1 MVPGR
6 TGSLPTAAGC
16 YHTPKTLA
24 AGWAT
29 VREGRVN
36 AMALTKQ
43 RLTFEDL
50 LTLPDDG
57 MRYELLNGEL
67 VEMPPPTANHAT
79 IVVALTLWLGRA
91 QTAGYGRVLTAPVA
105 VILDAA
111 IRRENAPEP
120 DVFFV
125 RREHEQII
133 RANAVEGVPD
143 LVIAILSPSNRRD
156 DLPGGRKWELYE
168 RFAVPHYWLVDI
180 QFRTVT
186 QYILQGNSYGA
197 PVVRRAPDVLESALF
212 PDITLPVAD
221 CFRDLR
227 AE

>member
-1 MVPGR
+1 V
-6 TGSLPTAAGC
+6 LKA
-16 YHTPKTLA
+16 LA
-24 AGWAT
+24 EGWAIA
-29 VREGRVN
+29 REGWLK
-36 AMALTKQ
+36 AMALTQQ
-43 RLTFEDL
+43 RLNFEDW

-57 MRYELLNGEL
+57 KRYELLNGEL

-79 IVVALTLWLGRA
+79 LVVALTLWLGRA

-125 RREHEQII
+125 RPEREQII

-168 RFAVPHYWLVDI
+168 RFAVPHYWLVDL

-186 QYILQGNSYGA
+186 QYTMHGTTFGA
-197 PVVRRAPDVLESALF
+197 PVVRRAPDMLGSALF

-221 CFRDLR
+221 LFRDLR